1 MELENKVSEQIND
14 IKKENLEKLAQLF
27 PSIIKDGQVD
37 FKALK
42 GEFEEVKEERYE
54 FTWAG
59 KQNAK
64 KKVQEDVGARTLKYI
79 EEDSKNPNTTENLYI
94 EGDNLEVLKLL
105 RQNYYGSIKMIYID
119 PPYNTGEDFIYNDN
133 FRMSDKEN
141 AEKERYINNDNE
153 KLEKNQST
161 GNKYHAK
168 WLDMMYPRLKV
179 ARDLLA
185 EDGLIFISI
194 DDNEI
199 ENLKKICNEVFREE
213 NYINIISLFTKVSA
227 GASGGGEDKRLK
239 KNMEYILVYSKNL
252 KSLGSL
258 PDIYKKTQLQD
269 YIQQMKTS
277 GKSFKYINVLYNYG
291 NIEYFKTI
299 KDGAGEDIIIKKV
312 NNYEIKTIKQIA
324 KLENISEEEVYNKY
338 FERIMTTT
346 NAQTSIR
353 ERVWEATDNENNLYI
368 ATYKPVSG
376 KNKGK
381 EIDLFFMGKQ
391 KVLVIWLKDTAE
403 KINNKIYK
411 KEKIGTFWEGF
422 SWINVSKEGNIKFE
436 NGKKPIGLVQ
446 QIIKLINNN
455 SDITILDFFSGSATT
470 AHAVMQLNAEDGG
483 NRKYIMVQLNELTYD
498 GKKEKYIDENGEEKE
513 RYIIDKETG
522 YPIVAKDSE
531 ARKEG
536 FYTICEIGKE
546 RIRRAGELIKKEIE
560 ESNRQLQLGEEP
572 KKVPDIGFKVFRTAD
587 TNINWKKIRE
597 VSKDNVMKFD
607 DPDMLDFTLGFNDK
621 DVVYEVLLRQR
632 DLPLS
637 EKLVTL
643 TDIGSRTYLY
653 ADSYLVCLET
663 NVTEELIEKLA
674 ELNPLPIKFIFRD
687 SAFGSKIGLKEE
699 TFRKLK
705 TLVEKNS
712 GLTKKAYTVEF
723 I

>member
-42 GEFEEVKEERYE
+42 EELGEFEEVKEERYE

-64 KKVQEDVGARTLKYI
+64 KKIQEDVGAKTLKYI
-79 EEDSKNPNTTENLYI
+79 EEDSKNPDTTENLYI

-119 PPYNTGEDFIYNDN
+119 PPYNTGKDFIYKDN
-133 FRMSDKEN
+133 FNQDGIKSDIQEGSRDEEGN
-141 AEKERYINNDNE
+141 RLEINNKSSNR
-153 KLEKNQST
+153 
-161 GNKYHAK
+161 YHAN
-168 WLDMMYPRLKV
+168 WLNMMYPRLKV
-179 ARDLLA
+179 ARDLLTD
-185 EDGLIFISI
+185 DGVIFISI
-194 DDNEI
+194 DDNEQ
-199 ENLKKICNEVFREE
+199 ENLKKICDEIFGEENFIGEIIRENIKGGSVTKHIRNVHDYIFIYGKNEEFLKLSGIDKEAIILNLEDEKGKYLKGRELNKWGAGSRREDSPSMFFSIKGPNNEEVFPIRNDGSEGRWRLGKERMQSLVENNDVIFEKRE
-213 NYINIISLFTKVSA
+213 NGTYIVYEKIRDNSPKETQYTSLFKDKYVNSK
-227 GASGGGEDKRLK
+227 GAELLK
-239 KNMEYILVYSKNL
+239 NLFVQERAIFDYSKPVEL
-252 KSLGSL
+252 LLDLLIMG
-258 PDIYKKTQLQD
+258 T
-269 YIQQMKTS
+269 
-277 GKSFKYINVLYNYG
+277 
-291 NIEYFKTI
+291 
-299 KDGAGEDIIIKKV
+299 
-312 NNYEIKTIKQIA
+312 
-324 KLENISEEEVYNKY
+324 KLNK
-338 FERIMTTT
+338 
-346 NAQTSIR
+346 NSI
-353 ERVWEATDNENNLYI
+353 
-368 ATYKPVSG
+368 
-376 KNKGK
+376 
-381 EIDLFFMGKQ
+381 
-391 KVLVIWLKDTAE
+391 
-403 KINNKIYK
+403 
-411 KEKIGTFWEGF
+411 
-422 SWINVSKEGNIKFE
+422 
-436 NGKKPIGLVQ
+436 
-446 QIIKLINNN
+446 
-455 SDITILDFFSGSATT
+455 ILDFFSGSATT
-470 AHAVMQLNAEDGG
+470 AHAVMQLNAEDRG
-483 NRKYIMVQLNELTYD
+483 NRKYIMVQLPEEVD
-498 GKKEKYIDENGEEKE
+498 EK
-513 RYIIDKETG
+513 
-522 YPIVAKDSE
+522 SE
-531 ARKEG
+531 AYKFLKENNKP
-536 FYTICEIGKE
+536 TNICEIGKE

-560 ESNRQLQLGEEP
+560 ESNKQLQLGKEP

>member
-1 MELENKVSEQIND
+1 MELENKLSEQIND
-14 IKKENLEKLAQLF
+14 IKKENFEKLVQLF

-42 GEFEEVKEERYE
+42 EELGEFEEVKEERYE

-79 EEDSKNPNTTENLYI
+79 EEDSKNPDTTENLYI

-119 PPYNTGEDFIYNDN
+119 PPYNTGKDFIYNDN
-133 FRMSDKEN
+133 FKISDEESAINQGYITKEN
-141 AEKERYINNDNE
+141 ER
-153 KLEKNQST
+153 LEKNTKDS
-161 GNKYHAK
+161 NRFHAK
-168 WLDMMYPRLKV
+168 WLNEMYPRLKM
-179 ARDLLA
+179 ARDLLTD
-185 EDGLIFISI
+185 DGIII
-194 DDNEI
+194 
-199 ENLKKICNEVFREE
+199 
-213 NYINIISLFTKVSA
+213 INIDEHEIINLQKILDEIF
-227 GASGGGEDKRLK
+227 GELNNLGNIIWDKRNPK
-239 KNMEYILVYSKNL
+239 GDSKGIASQHEYILFYTKNKEYFLSQCQVVRPKKNAELILKKAKQLFNKINLTYSLEQANKDFSQWINLQTNFSGGEKAYNKIDENGEVYRPVSMAWPNKSKAPDEYFIPLIHPITKKECPIPERGWRNPRATMELLLTNGLILFGKDETTQPTRKYLLKDNMYENISSLLYYGGSDIELL
-252 KSLGSL
+252 KSLKI
-258 PDIYKKTQLQD
+258 PFDT
-269 YIQQMKTS
+269 
-277 GKSFKYINVLYNYG
+277 
-291 NIEYFKTI
+291 
-299 KDGAGEDIIIKKV
+299 
-312 NNYEIKTIKQIA
+312 
-324 KLENISEEEVYNKY
+324 
-338 FERIMTTT
+338 
-346 NAQTSIR
+346 
-353 ERVWEATDNENNLYI
+353 
-368 ATYKPVSG
+368 P
-376 KNKGK
+376 
-381 EIDLFFMGKQ
+381 
-391 KVLVIWLKDTAE
+391 KVLDICKEHILAFS
-403 KINNKIYK
+403 NK
-411 KEKIGTFWEGF
+411 
-422 SWINVSKEGNIKFE
+422 N
-436 NGKKPIGLVQ
+436 
-446 QIIKLINNN
+446 
-455 SDITILDFFSGSATT
+455 DIILDFFSGSATT

-483 NRKYIMVQLNELTYD
+483 NRKYIMVQLNELTYE
-498 GKKEKYIDENGEEKE
+498 GKKEKYIDDNGDEKE

-522 YPIVAKDSE
+522 YPIVANDSE

-536 FYTICEIGKE
+536 FYTICEIGKK

-560 ESNRQLQLGEEP
+560 ESNKQLQLGEEP

>member
-1 MELENKVSEQIND
+1 MELENRVSEQIND

-42 GEFEEVKEERYE
+42 EELGEFEEVKEEKYE

-79 EEDSKNPNTTENLYI
+79 EEDSKNSDTTENLYI

-105 RQNYYGSIKMIYID
+105 YQNYYGSIKMIYID
-119 PPYNTGEDFIYNDN
+119 PPYNTGEDFVYNDT
-133 FRMSDKEN
+133 FKISTKEN
-141 AEKERYINNDNE
+141 NLLEGYINAENE
-153 KLEKNQST
+153 KLQKNQKT
-161 GNKYHAK
+161 GNKYHAT
-168 WLDMMYPRLKV
+168 WLNMMYPRLKI
-179 ARDLLA
+179 AKKLLA
-185 EDGLIFISI
+185 DDGVMFISI
-194 DDNEI
+194 DDRE
-199 ENLKKICNEVFREE
+199 EGNLKKLCDEIFGEE
-213 NYINIISLFTKVSA
+213 NFEKIVWKKKSGA
-227 GASGGGEDKRLK
+227 GNTEKILGVLTESIFCVFKDKRIGVTNYRELERK
-239 KNMEYILVYSKNL
+239 YSYEDEKGKYNLEGIEKTNLGTYERPTMLFGIIDPKTGKEFFPSKDMRWTLGKDTVEKYLREGKLFFDYKNQKVKLIKRECDYEASQNVFLNLLDNHGSL
-252 KSLGSL
+252 KSA
-258 PDIYKKTQLQD
+258 K
-269 YIQQMKTS
+269 
-277 GKSFKYINVLYNYG
+277 NYLEEKLKF
-291 NIEYFKTI
+291 NRETFDTPKPV
-299 KDGAGEDIIIKKV
+299 EL
-312 NNYEIKTIKQIA
+312 IKQL
-324 KLENISEEEVYNKY
+324 LEIGSKKD
-338 FERIMTTT
+338 
-346 NAQTSIR
+346 SI
-353 ERVWEATDNENNLYI
+353 
-368 ATYKPVSG
+368 
-376 KNKGK
+376 
-381 EIDLFFMGKQ
+381 
-391 KVLVIWLKDTAE
+391 
-403 KINNKIYK
+403 
-411 KEKIGTFWEGF
+411 
-422 SWINVSKEGNIKFE
+422 
-436 NGKKPIGLVQ
+436 
-446 QIIKLINNN
+446 
-455 SDITILDFFSGSATT
+455 ILDFFSGSATT

-560 ESNRQLQLGEEP
+560 ESNKQLQLGEEP

-587 TNINWKKIRE
+587 TNINWKKIKE

>member
-1 MELENKVSEQIND
+1 MELDNKVSEQIND

-42 GEFEEVKEERYE
+42 EELGEFEEVKEERYE

-59 KQNAK
+59 KQSAK

-79 EEDSKNPNTTENLYI
+79 EEDSKNPDTTENLYI

-119 PPYNTGEDFIYNDN
+119 PPYNTGKDFVYKDN
-133 FRMSDKEN
+133 FSQDGIESDIQEGSRDEEGN
-141 AEKERYINNDNE
+141 R
-153 KLEKNQST
+153 LEQNLKSSNR
-161 GNKYHAK
+161 YHAS
-168 WLDMMYPRLKV
+168 WLNMLYPRLKV
-179 ARDLLA
+179 ARDLLTD
-185 EDGLIFISI
+185 DGIIFISI
-194 DDNEI
+194 DDNEQ
-199 ENLKKICNEVFREE
+199 ENLKKICNEIFGEE
-213 NYINIISLFTKVSA
+213 NFVSNICWRRTDNQANIGKIAKVKEYIMIYCKIKEVFSLNRLPLSEKAKNEYRYEDEKGKFRRAILLDKTRGRNYYEVVTSSGKILT
-227 GASGGGEDKRLK
+227 GPWMIKEEEFKKMNLNNEIYWTSGGQEQPYGKIYLND
-239 KNMEYILVYSKNL
+239 SKGQIPNDFW
-252 KSLGSL
+252 G
-258 PDIYKKTQLQD
+258 
-269 YIQQMKTS
+269 
-277 GKSFKYINVLYNYG
+277 
-291 NIEYFKTI
+291 IEYGTNQR
-299 KDGAGEDIIIKKV
+299 GSQDIEQALGKRVFDFAKPTTLVKIIT
-312 NNYEIKTIKQIA
+312 N
-324 KLENISEEEVYNKY
+324 LGGNK
-338 FERIMTTT
+338 
-346 NAQTSIR
+346 NSI
-353 ERVWEATDNENNLYI
+353 
-368 ATYKPVSG
+368 
-376 KNKGK
+376 
-381 EIDLFFMGKQ
+381 
-391 KVLVIWLKDTAE
+391 
-403 KINNKIYK
+403 
-411 KEKIGTFWEGF
+411 
-422 SWINVSKEGNIKFE
+422 
-436 NGKKPIGLVQ
+436 
-446 QIIKLINNN
+446 
-455 SDITILDFFSGSATT
+455 ILDFFSGSATT

-483 NRKYIMVQLNELTYD
+483 NRKYIMVQLPEEVD
-498 GKKEKYIDENGEEKE
+498 EK
-513 RYIIDKETG
+513 
-522 YPIVAKDSE
+522 SE
-531 ARKEG
+531 AYKFLKENNKP
-536 FYTICEIGKE
+536 TNICEIGKE

-699 TFRKLK
+699 TFRRLK

>member
-1 MELENKVSEQIND
+1 MAKYDVS
-14 IKKENLEKLAQLF
+14 
-27 PSIIKDGQVD
+27 S
-37 FKALK
+37 FKI
-42 GEFEEVKEERYE
+42 
-54 FTWAG
+54 
-59 KQNAK
+59 AK
-64 KKVQEDVGARTLKYI
+64 K
-79 EEDSKNPNTTENLYI
+79 
-94 EGDNLEVLKLL
+94 
-105 RQNYYGSIKMIYID
+105 
-119 PPYNTGEDFIYNDN
+119 
-133 FRMSDKEN
+133 
-141 AEKERYINNDNE
+141 
-153 KLEKNQST
+153 
-161 GNKYHAK
+161 
-168 WLDMMYPRLKV
+168 
-179 ARDLLA
+179 LLA
-185 EDGLIFISI
+185 DDGVMFISI
-194 DDNEI
+194 DDRE
-199 ENLKKICNEVFREE
+199 EGNLKKLCDEIFGEE
-213 NYINIISLFTKVSA
+213 NFEKIVWKKKSGA
-227 GASGGGEDKRLK
+227 GNTEKILGVLTESIFCVFKDKRIGVTNYRELERK
-239 KNMEYILVYSKNL
+239 YSYEDEKGKYNLEGIEKTNLGTYERPTMLFGIIDPKTGKEFFPSKDMRWTLGKDTVEKYLREGKLFFDYKNQKVKLIKRECDYEASQNVFLNLLDNHGSL
-252 KSLGSL
+252 KSA
-258 PDIYKKTQLQD
+258 K
-269 YIQQMKTS
+269 
-277 GKSFKYINVLYNYG
+277 NYLEEKLKF
-291 NIEYFKTI
+291 NRETFDTPKPV
-299 KDGAGEDIIIKKV
+299 EL
-312 NNYEIKTIKQIA
+312 IKQL
-324 KLENISEEEVYNKY
+324 LEIGSKKD
-338 FERIMTTT
+338 
-346 NAQTSIR
+346 SI
-353 ERVWEATDNENNLYI
+353 
-368 ATYKPVSG
+368 
-376 KNKGK
+376 
-381 EIDLFFMGKQ
+381 
-391 KVLVIWLKDTAE
+391 
-403 KINNKIYK
+403 
-411 KEKIGTFWEGF
+411 
-422 SWINVSKEGNIKFE
+422 
-436 NGKKPIGLVQ
+436 
-446 QIIKLINNN
+446 
-455 SDITILDFFSGSATT
+455 ILDFFSGSATT

-560 ESNRQLQLGEEP
+560 ESNKQLQLGEEP

-587 TNINWKKIRE
+587 TNINWKKIKE

>member
-1 MELENKVSEQIND
+1 MELENRVSEQIND

-27 PSIIKDGQVD
+27 PEIIKDGQVD
-37 FKALK
+37 FKALREEL
-42 GEFEEVKEERYE
+42 GEFEEVKEEKYQ
-54 FTWAG
+54 FTWVG
-59 KQNAK
+59 KQNANRK
-64 KKVQEDVGARTLKYI
+64 LQEDVGARTLKYVTK
-79 EEDSKNPNTTENLYI
+79 ENENLSENIYI

-105 RQNYYGSIKMIYID
+105 YQNYYGSIKMIYID
-119 PPYNTGEDFIYNDN
+119 PPYNTGEDFVYNDT
-133 FRMSDKEN
+133 FKISTKEN
-141 AEKERYINNDNE
+141 NLLEGYINAENE
-153 KLEKNQST
+153 KLQKNQKT
-161 GNKYHAK
+161 GNKYHAT
-168 WLDMMYPRLKV
+168 WLNMMYPRLKI
-179 ARDLLA
+179 AKKLLA
-185 EDGLIFISI
+185 DDGVMFISI
-194 DDNEI
+194 DDRE
-199 ENLKKICNEVFREE
+199 EGNLKKLCDEIFGEE
-213 NYINIISLFTKVSA
+213 NFEKIVWKKKSGA
-227 GASGGGEDKRLK
+227 GNTEKILGVLTESIFCVFKDKRIGVTNYRELERK
-239 KNMEYILVYSKNL
+239 YSYEDEKGKYNLEGIEKTNLGTYERPTMLFGIIDPKTGKEFFPSKDMRWTLGKDTVEKYLREGKLFFDYKNQKVKLIKRECDYEASQNVFLNLLDNHGSL
-252 KSLGSL
+252 KSA
-258 PDIYKKTQLQD
+258 K
-269 YIQQMKTS
+269 
-277 GKSFKYINVLYNYG
+277 NYLEEKLKF
-291 NIEYFKTI
+291 NRETFDTPKPV
-299 KDGAGEDIIIKKV
+299 EL
-312 NNYEIKTIKQIA
+312 IKQL
-324 KLENISEEEVYNKY
+324 LEIGSKKD
-338 FERIMTTT
+338 
-346 NAQTSIR
+346 SI
-353 ERVWEATDNENNLYI
+353 
-368 ATYKPVSG
+368 
-376 KNKGK
+376 
-381 EIDLFFMGKQ
+381 
-391 KVLVIWLKDTAE
+391 
-403 KINNKIYK
+403 
-411 KEKIGTFWEGF
+411 
-422 SWINVSKEGNIKFE
+422 
-436 NGKKPIGLVQ
+436 
-446 QIIKLINNN
+446 
-455 SDITILDFFSGSATT
+455 ILDFFSGSATT

>member
-1 MELENKVSEQIND
+1 MELNKKVSEKVNS
-14 IKKENLEKLAQLF
+14 IKEDNLKKLAQLF
-27 PSIIKDGQVD
+27 PEIIKDGQVD
-37 FKALK
+37 FKALREEL
-42 GEFEEVKEERYE
+42 GEFEEVKEEKYQ
-54 FTWAG
+54 FTWVG
-59 KQNAK
+59 KQNANRK
-64 KKVQEDVGARTLKYI
+64 LQEDVGARTLKYVTK
-79 EEDSKNPNTTENLYI
+79 ENENLSENIYI

-105 RQNYYGSIKMIYID
+105 YQNYYGSIKMIYID
-119 PPYNTGEDFIYNDN
+119 PPYNTGEDFVYNDT
-133 FRMSDKEN
+133 FKISTKEN
-141 AEKERYINNDNE
+141 NLLEGYINAENE
-153 KLEKNQST
+153 KLQKNQKT
-161 GNKYHAK
+161 GNKYHAT
-168 WLDMMYPRLKV
+168 WLNMMYPRLKI
-179 ARDLLA
+179 AKKLLA
-185 EDGLIFISI
+185 DDGVMFISI
-194 DDNEI
+194 DDRE
-199 ENLKKICNEVFREE
+199 EGNLKKLCDEIFGEE
-213 NYINIISLFTKVSA
+213 NFEKIVWKKKSGA
-227 GASGGGEDKRLK
+227 GNTEKILGVLTESIFCVFKDKRIGVTNYRELERK
-239 KNMEYILVYSKNL
+239 YSYEDEKGKYNLEGIEKTNLGTYERPTMLFGIIDPKTGKEFFPSKDMRWTLGKDTVEKYLREGKLFFDYKNQKVKLIKRECDYEASQNVFLNLLDNHGSL
-252 KSLGSL
+252 KSA
-258 PDIYKKTQLQD
+258 K
-269 YIQQMKTS
+269 
-277 GKSFKYINVLYNYG
+277 NYLEEKLKF
-291 NIEYFKTI
+291 NRETFDTPKPV
-299 KDGAGEDIIIKKV
+299 EL
-312 NNYEIKTIKQIA
+312 IKQL
-324 KLENISEEEVYNKY
+324 LEIGSKKD
-338 FERIMTTT
+338 
-346 NAQTSIR
+346 SI
-353 ERVWEATDNENNLYI
+353 
-368 ATYKPVSG
+368 
-376 KNKGK
+376 
-381 EIDLFFMGKQ
+381 
-391 KVLVIWLKDTAE
+391 
-403 KINNKIYK
+403 
-411 KEKIGTFWEGF
+411 
-422 SWINVSKEGNIKFE
+422 
-436 NGKKPIGLVQ
+436 
-446 QIIKLINNN
+446 
-455 SDITILDFFSGSATT
+455 ILDFFSGSATT

-498 GKKEKYIDENGEEKE
+498 GKKEKYIDDNGEERE

>member
-1 MELENKVSEQIND
+1 MELENKVPEQIND
-14 IKKENLEKLAQLF
+14 IKKENFEKLAQLF

-42 GEFEEVKEERYE
+42 EELGEFEEVKEERYE

-79 EEDSKNPNTTENLYI
+79 EEDSKNSDTTENLYI

-119 PPYNTGEDFIYNDN
+119 PPYNTGEDFIYNDD
-133 FRMSDKEN
+133 FKISRKES
-141 AEKERYINNDNE
+141 EKNQGYINEDNE
-153 KLEKNQST
+153 KLQKNIKDS
-161 GNKYHAK
+161 NRFHAN
-168 WLDMMYPRLKV
+168 WLNMMYPRLRIAK
-179 ARDLLA
+179 DLLTD
-185 EDGLIFISI
+185 DGVIFISI

-199 ENLKKICNEVFREE
+199 NSTLNLVNELYEEKNVKVISVKMSEASGLKMGAVKKQGTIPKLKEYIVIIRKNGIRNFKFENINKEKWDTEYNIFLE
-213 NYINIISLFTKVSA
+213 NFTK
-227 GASGGGEDKRLK
+227 EDKRKIDEINESKEVTIEKIKILDEIAKKVKLVSVSEKIKELK
-239 KNMEYILVYSKNL
+239 IINDEKENWLYSNSYRICQCATSASVLALANEKKEYCNSELFFVSSKNNEIAYFVRGNYSKESSKPRLQLIFAEDNL
-252 KSLGSL
+252 TQHPG
-258 PDIYKKTQLQD
+258 DIWTD
-269 YIQQMKTS
+269 
-277 GKSFKYINVLYNYG
+277 
-291 NIEYFKTI
+291 
-299 KDGAGEDIIIKKV
+299 
-312 NNYEIKTIKQIA
+312 IKTTG
-324 KLENISEEEVYNKY
+324 L
-338 FERIMTTT
+338 
-346 NAQTSIR
+346 
-353 ERVWEATDNENNLYI
+353 DNEGGVPF
-368 ATYKPVSG
+368 K
-376 KNKGK
+376 
-381 EIDLFFMGKQ
+381 
-391 KVLVIWLKDTAE
+391 
-403 KINNKIYK
+403 
-411 KEKIGTFWEGF
+411 
-422 SWINVSKEGNIKFE
+422 
-436 NGKKPIGLVQ
+436 NGKKPIKLLTR
-446 QIIKLINNN
+446 LINSVELEKNEKN
-455 SDITILDFFSGSATT
+455 YILDFFSGSGST
-470 AHAVMQLNAEDGG
+470 AEAVMQLNK
-483 NRKYIMVQLNELTYD
+483 NLNFIMVQIRENLEESLLKATGDN
-498 GKKEKYIDENGEEKE
+498 KKSLQQSIDFLKGIKKDLYI
-513 RYIIDKETG
+513 T
-522 YPIVAKDSE
+522 
-531 ARKEG
+531 
-536 FYTICEIGKE
+536 EIGKE
-546 RIRRAGELIKKEIE
+546 RIRRAGETIKEKIEKE
-560 ESNRQLQLGEEP
+560 NLKLGEEP

-653 ADSYLVCLET
+653 ANSYLVCLET

>member
-1 MELENKVSEQIND
+1 MELENRVSEQIND

-42 GEFEEVKEERYE
+42 EELGEFEEVKEERYE

-79 EEDSKNPNTTENLYI
+79 EEDSKNPDITENLYI

-119 PPYNTGEDFIYNDN
+119 PPYNTDGDFIYNDS
-133 FRMSDKEN
+133 FKMTKEEN
-141 AEKERYINNDNE
+141 DLSLGYIDEDNQ
-153 KLEKNQST
+153 KLQKNKKD
-161 GNKYHAK
+161 GNRYHAN
-168 WLDMMYPRLKV
+168 WLNMMYPRLKV
-179 ARDLLA
+179 ARDLLSD
-185 EDGLIFISI
+185 DGVIFISI
-194 DDNEI
+194 DDNEQ
-199 ENLKKICNEVFREE
+199 ENLKKLCDEIFGIE
-213 NYINIISLFTKVSA
+213 NYLSTFQIQVRYLEKSLA
-227 GASGGGEDKRLK
+227 EDKVFK
-239 KNMEYILVYSKNL
+239 PVIEYIYLYSKN
-252 KSLGSL
+252 
-258 PDIYKKTQLQD
+258 KKL
-269 YIQQMKTS
+269 YIP
-277 GKSFKYINVLYNYG
+277 NRPEE
-291 NIEYFKTI
+291 EYTDEKFI
-299 KDGAGEDIIIKKV
+299 
-312 NNYEIKTIKQIA
+312 YEIKELTKGEDFYINGQLVTLFKKGEWSLIKHENSSLNYLKETWISGSIYTKMSYGKVFQEVVEPRMQKDGLYCLYKVHGRGEDGLGYRYYTGPQKQDAQRGKMYSGVPISR
-324 KLENISEEEVYNKY
+324 LEEISQGKSIRYLPISTFYDYSADFGNISH
-338 FERIMTTT
+338 
-346 NAQTSIR
+346 
-353 ERVWEATDNENNLYI
+353 
-368 ATYKPVSG
+368 
-376 KNKGK
+376 
-381 EIDLFFMGKQ
+381 
-391 KVLVIWLKDTAE
+391 
-403 KINNKIYK
+403 
-411 KEKIGTFWEGF
+411 EG
-422 SWINVSKEGNIKFE
+422 GIKF
-436 NGKKPIGLVQ
+436 NSGKKPVKLLKQLMNLVT
-446 QIIKLINNN
+446 KEKDYLV
-455 SDITILDFFSGSATT
+455 LDFFSGSAST
-470 AHAVMQLNAEDGG
+470 AHAVMQFNAEDGG
-483 NRKYIMVQLNELTYD
+483 TRKAIMVQLNELTYD
-498 GKKEKYIDENGEEKE
+498 GKKEKYIDSNGEEKE
-513 RYIIDKETG
+513 RYVIDKITG
-522 YPIVAKDSE
+522 YPIIEKDSIT
-531 ARKEG
+531 RKNG

-560 ESNRQLQLGEEP
+560 ESNKQLQLGEEP

-653 ADSYLVCLET
+653 VDSYLVCLET
-663 NVTEELIEKLA
+663 KVTEELIENLA

>member
-42 GEFEEVKEERYE
+42 EELGEFEEVKEERYE

-79 EEDSKNPNTTENLYI
+79 EEDSKNPDTTENLYI

-119 PPYNTGEDFIYNDN
+119 PPYNTGKDFIYNDN
-133 FRMSDKEN
+133 FKISDEESAINQGYITKEN
-141 AEKERYINNDNE
+141 ER
-153 KLEKNQST
+153 LEKNTKDS
-161 GNKYHAK
+161 NRFHAK
-168 WLDMMYPRLKV
+168 WLNEMYPRLKM
-179 ARDLLA
+179 ARDLLTD
-185 EDGLIFISI
+185 DGIII
-194 DDNEI
+194 
-199 ENLKKICNEVFREE
+199 
-213 NYINIISLFTKVSA
+213 INIDEHEIINLQKILDEIF
-227 GASGGGEDKRLK
+227 GELNNLGNIIWDKRNPK
-239 KNMEYILVYSKNL
+239 GDSKGIASQHEYILFYTKNKEYFLSQCQVVRPKKNAELILKKAKQLFNKINLTYSLEQANKDFSQWINLQTNFSGGEKAYNKIDENGEVYRPVSMAWPNKSKAPDEYFIPLIHPITKKECPIPERGWRNPRATMELLLTNGLILFGKDETTQPTRKYLLKDNMYENISSLLYYGGSDIELL
-252 KSLGSL
+252 KSLKI
-258 PDIYKKTQLQD
+258 PFDT
-269 YIQQMKTS
+269 
-277 GKSFKYINVLYNYG
+277 
-291 NIEYFKTI
+291 
-299 KDGAGEDIIIKKV
+299 
-312 NNYEIKTIKQIA
+312 
-324 KLENISEEEVYNKY
+324 
-338 FERIMTTT
+338 
-346 NAQTSIR
+346 
-353 ERVWEATDNENNLYI
+353 
-368 ATYKPVSG
+368 P
-376 KNKGK
+376 
-381 EIDLFFMGKQ
+381 
-391 KVLVIWLKDTAE
+391 KVLDICKEHILAFS
-403 KINNKIYK
+403 NK
-411 KEKIGTFWEGF
+411 
-422 SWINVSKEGNIKFE
+422 N
-436 NGKKPIGLVQ
+436 
-446 QIIKLINNN
+446 
-455 SDITILDFFSGSATT
+455 DIILDFFSGSATT

-483 NRKYIMVQLNELTYD
+483 NRKYIMVQLNELTYE
-498 GKKEKYIDENGEEKE
+498 GKKEKYIDDNGDEKE

-522 YPIVAKDSE
+522 YPIVANDSE
-531 ARKEG
+531 ARKEE

>member
-1 MELENKVSEQIND
+1 MELNKKVSEKVNS
-14 IKKENLEKLAQLF
+14 IKEDNLKKLAQLF
-27 PSIIKDGQVD
+27 PEIIKDGQVD
-37 FKALK
+37 FKALREEL
-42 GEFEEVKEERYE
+42 GEFEEVKEEKYQ
-54 FTWAG
+54 FTWVG
-59 KQNAK
+59 KQNANRK
-64 KKVQEDVGARTLKYI
+64 LQEDVGARTLKYVTK
-79 EEDSKNPNTTENLYI
+79 ENENLSENIYI

-105 RQNYYGSIKMIYID
+105 YQNYYGSIKMIYID
-119 PPYNTGEDFIYNDN
+119 PPYNTGEDFVYNDT
-133 FRMSDKEN
+133 FKISTKEN
-141 AEKERYINNDNE
+141 NLLEGYINAENE
-153 KLEKNQST
+153 KLQKNQKT
-161 GNKYHAK
+161 GNKYHAT
-168 WLDMMYPRLKV
+168 WLNMMYPRLKI
-179 ARDLLA
+179 AKKLLA
-185 EDGLIFISI
+185 DDGVMFISI
-194 DDNEI
+194 DDRE
-199 ENLKKICNEVFREE
+199 EGNLKKLCDEIFGEE
-213 NYINIISLFTKVSA
+213 NFEKIVWKKKSGA
-227 GASGGGEDKRLK
+227 GNTEKILGVLTESIFCVFKDKRIGVTNYRELERKYSYEDKKGKYNLEGIEKTNLGTYERPTMLFGIIDPK
-239 KNMEYILVYSKNL
+239 TGKEFFPSKDMRWTLGKDTVEKYLREGKLFFDYKNQKVKLIKRECDYEASQNVFLNLLDNHGSL
-252 KSLGSL
+252 KSA
-258 PDIYKKTQLQD
+258 K
-269 YIQQMKTS
+269 
-277 GKSFKYINVLYNYG
+277 NYLEEKLKF
-291 NIEYFKTI
+291 NRETFDTPKPV
-299 KDGAGEDIIIKKV
+299 EL
-312 NNYEIKTIKQIA
+312 IKQL
-324 KLENISEEEVYNKY
+324 LEIGSKKD
-338 FERIMTTT
+338 
-346 NAQTSIR
+346 SI
-353 ERVWEATDNENNLYI
+353 
-368 ATYKPVSG
+368 
-376 KNKGK
+376 
-381 EIDLFFMGKQ
+381 
-391 KVLVIWLKDTAE
+391 
-403 KINNKIYK
+403 
-411 KEKIGTFWEGF
+411 
-422 SWINVSKEGNIKFE
+422 
-436 NGKKPIGLVQ
+436 
-446 QIIKLINNN
+446 
-455 SDITILDFFSGSATT
+455 ILDFFSGSATT

-483 NRKYIMVQLNELTYD
+483 NRKFIMVQLNELTYD
-498 GKKEKYIDENGEEKE
+498 GKKEKYIDDNGEERE

-587 TNINWKKIRE
+587 TNINWKKIKE

-699 TFRKLK
+699 TFRRLK

>member
-1 MELENKVSEQIND
+1 MELENKLSEQIND

-42 GEFEEVKEERYE
+42 EELGEFEEVKEERYE

-79 EEDSKNPNTTENLYI
+79 EEDSKNPDTTENLYI

-119 PPYNTGEDFIYNDN
+119 PPYNTGKDFIYKDN
-133 FRMSDKEN
+133 FSQDGVESDIQEGSRDEEGN
-141 AEKERYINNDNE
+141 RLEINNKSSNR
-153 KLEKNQST
+153 
-161 GNKYHAK
+161 YHAN
-168 WLDMMYPRLKV
+168 WLNMIYPRLKV
-179 ARDLLA
+179 ARDLLTD
-185 EDGLIFISI
+185 DGVIFISI
-194 DDNEI
+194 DDNEQ
-199 ENLKKICNEVFREE
+199 ENLKKICNEIFDEKNFIAQLVWEKKKKGAFLSK
-213 NYINIISLFTKVSA
+213 NYINMK
-227 GASGGGEDKRLK
+227 
-239 KNMEYILVYSKNL
+239 EYILVFSKNIQIFSGL
-252 KSLGSL
+252 IGEIATNKETYPCIKTTNNRGVRIIRKGILS
-258 PDIYKKTQLQD
+258 KKKEENYT
-269 YIQQMKTS
+269 IQQNTRITS
-277 GKSFKYINVLYNYG
+277 GNMELLYLDTAKIENNILQEDVRIESNWIYSQEALDEFFKENLLYITQDNYIRRIVDDNRTKMLKDLLLRIG
-291 NIEYFKTI
+291 VNGKANSKFEYDNNLSNNGWGTN
-299 KDGAGEDIIIKKV
+299 EDSNEELHLIF
-312 NNYEIKTIKQIA
+312 EKQYLFDFSKPVKLIA
-324 KLENISEEEVYNKY
+324 KLCQS
-338 FERIMTTT
+338 
-346 NAQTSIR
+346 
-353 ERVWEATDNENNLYI
+353 
-368 ATYKPVSG
+368 
-376 KNKGK
+376 
-381 EIDLFFMGKQ
+381 
-391 KVLVIWLKDTAE
+391 
-403 KINNKIYK
+403 IYK
-411 KEKIGTFWEGF
+411 KEAI
-422 SWINVSKEGNIKFE
+422 V
-436 NGKKPIGLVQ
+436 
-446 QIIKLINNN
+446 
-455 SDITILDFFSGSATT
+455 LDFFSGSATT
-470 AHAVMQLNAEDGG
+470 AHAVMQLNAEDRG
-483 NRKYIMVQLNELTYD
+483 NRKYIMVQLPEEVD
-498 GKKEKYIDENGEEKE
+498 EK
-513 RYIIDKETG
+513 
-522 YPIVAKDSE
+522 SE
-531 ARKEG
+531 AYKFLKENNKP
-536 FYTICEIGKE
+536 TNICEIGKE

-560 ESNRQLQLGEEP
+560 ESNKQLQLGEEP

-597 VSKDNVMKFD
+597 VSKDNVLKFD

>member
-1 MELENKVSEQIND
+1 MKLENRVSEQIND
-14 IKKENLEKLAQLF
+14 IRKENLEKLAQLF

-42 GEFEEVKEERYE
+42 EELGEFEEVKEERYE

-79 EEDSKNPNTTENLYI
+79 EEDSKNPDTTENLYI

-119 PPYNTGEDFIYNDN
+119 PPYNTGKDFIYNDN
-133 FRMSDKEN
+133 FKISDEESAINQGYITKEN
-141 AEKERYINNDNE
+141 ER
-153 KLEKNQST
+153 LEKNTKDS
-161 GNKYHAK
+161 NRFHAK
-168 WLDMMYPRLKV
+168 WLNEMYPRLKM
-179 ARDLLA
+179 ARDLLTD
-185 EDGLIFISI
+185 DGIII
-194 DDNEI
+194 
-199 ENLKKICNEVFREE
+199 
-213 NYINIISLFTKVSA
+213 INIDEHEIINLQKILDEIF
-227 GASGGGEDKRLK
+227 GELNNLGNIIWDKRNPK
-239 KNMEYILVYSKNL
+239 GDSKGIASQHEYILFYTKNKEYFLSQCQVVRPKKNAELILKKAKQLFNKINLTYSLEQANKDFNQWINLQTNFSGGEKAYNKIDENGEVYRPVSMAWPNKSKAPDEYFIPLIHPITKKECPIPERGWRNPRATMELLLTNGLILFGKDETTQPTRKYLLKDNMYENISSLLYYGGSDIELL
-252 KSLGSL
+252 KSLKI
-258 PDIYKKTQLQD
+258 PFDT
-269 YIQQMKTS
+269 
-277 GKSFKYINVLYNYG
+277 
-291 NIEYFKTI
+291 
-299 KDGAGEDIIIKKV
+299 
-312 NNYEIKTIKQIA
+312 
-324 KLENISEEEVYNKY
+324 
-338 FERIMTTT
+338 
-346 NAQTSIR
+346 
-353 ERVWEATDNENNLYI
+353 
-368 ATYKPVSG
+368 P
-376 KNKGK
+376 
-381 EIDLFFMGKQ
+381 
-391 KVLVIWLKDTAE
+391 KVLDICKEHILAFS
-403 KINNKIYK
+403 NK
-411 KEKIGTFWEGF
+411 
-422 SWINVSKEGNIKFE
+422 N
-436 NGKKPIGLVQ
+436 
-446 QIIKLINNN
+446 
-455 SDITILDFFSGSATT
+455 DIILDFFSGSATT

-483 NRKYIMVQLNELTYD
+483 NRKYIMVQLNELTYE
-498 GKKEKYIDENGEEKE
+498 GKKEKYIDDNGDEKE

-522 YPIVAKDSE
+522 YPIVANDSE

-536 FYTICEIGKE
+536 FYTICEIGKK

-560 ESNRQLQLGEEP
+560 ESNKQLQLGEEP

>member
-14 IKKENLEKLAQLF
+14 IKKENFEKLAQLF

-42 GEFEEVKEERYE
+42 EELGEFEEVKEEKYE

-79 EEDSKNPNTTENLYI
+79 EEDSKNPDTTENLYI

-119 PPYNTGEDFIYNDN
+119 PPYNTDGDFVYKDN
-133 FRMSDKEN
+133 FNQNKIESDIQ
-141 AEKERYINNDNE
+141 ERSRDNEGNRLEINNKSSNR
-153 KLEKNQST
+153 
-161 GNKYHAK
+161 YHAN
-168 WLDMMYPRLKV
+168 WLNMMYPRLKV
-179 ARDLLA
+179 ARDLLTD
-185 EDGLIFISI
+185 DGVIFISI
-194 DDNEI
+194 DDNEQ
-199 ENLKKICNEVFREE
+199 ENLKKICNEIFKEDNFITTLVWEKKKKGSFLSKDITTIKEYIHIFSKNKKLFLGLIGEINFNTETYPCINANNKREIRIIKAGIE
-213 NYINIISLFTKVSA
+213 SKFSKKDFFMEKGNIISDTTMNIVLHSDL
-227 GASGGGEDKRLK
+227 EI
-239 KNMEYILVYSKNL
+239 KNGILVKDLVLEGNWRYSQEKM
-252 KSLGSL
+252 
-258 PDIYKKTQLQD
+258 DMYAD
-269 YIQQMKTS
+269 
-277 GKSFKYINVLYNYG
+277 
-291 NIEYFKTI
+291 
-299 KDGAGEDIIIKKV
+299 
-312 NNYEIKTIKQIA
+312 
-324 KLENISEEEVYNKY
+324 NK
-338 FERIMTTT
+338 E
-346 NAQTSIR
+346 
-353 ERVWEATDNENNLYI
+353 LYI
-368 ATYKPVSG
+368 TRDLYIRRIVHEPRYKT
-376 KNKGK
+376 
-381 EIDLFFMGKQ
+381 
-391 KVLVIWLKDTAE
+391 LKDLLLFNEKQSE
-403 KINNKIYK
+403 KINLNHLLEDSWGTNEDADEEQRTLFGVQKIMSYP
-411 KEKIGTFWEGF
+411 
-422 SWINVSKEGNIKFE
+422 
-436 NGKKPIGLVQ
+436 KPVRLLF
-446 QIIKLINNN
+446 KLIL
-455 SDITILDFFSGSATT
+455 SYREKELTILDFFSGSATT
-470 AHAVMQLNAEDGG
+470 AHAVMQLNAEDRG
-483 NRKYIMVQLNELTYD
+483 NRKYIMVQLPEEVD
-498 GKKEKYIDENGEEKE
+498 EK
-513 RYIIDKETG
+513 
-522 YPIVAKDSE
+522 SE
-531 ARKEG
+531 AYKFLKENNKP
-536 FYTICEIGKE
+536 TNICEIGKE

>member
-42 GEFEEVKEERYE
+42 EELGEFEEVKEERYE

-79 EEDSKNPNTTENLYI
+79 EEDSKNPDTTENLYI

-119 PPYNTGEDFIYNDN
+119 PPYNTGKDFIYNDN
-133 FRMSDKEN
+133 FKISDEESAINQGYITKEN
-141 AEKERYINNDNE
+141 ER
-153 KLEKNQST
+153 LEKNTKDS
-161 GNKYHAK
+161 NRFHAK
-168 WLDMMYPRLKV
+168 WLNEMYPRLKM
-179 ARDLLA
+179 ARDLLTD
-185 EDGLIFISI
+185 DGIII
-194 DDNEI
+194 
-199 ENLKKICNEVFREE
+199 
-213 NYINIISLFTKVSA
+213 INIDEHEIINLQKILDEIF
-227 GASGGGEDKRLK
+227 GELNNLGNIIWDKRNPK
-239 KNMEYILVYSKNL
+239 GDSKGIASQHEYILFYTKNKEYFLSQCQVVRPKKNAELILKKAKQLFNKINLTYSLEQANKDFSQWINLQTNFSGGEKAYNKIDENGEVYRPVSMAWPNKSKAPDEYFIPLIHPITKKECPIPERGWRNPRATMELLLTNGLILFGKDETTQPTRKYLLKDNMYENISSLLYYGGSDIELL
-252 KSLGSL
+252 KSLKI
-258 PDIYKKTQLQD
+258 PFDT
-269 YIQQMKTS
+269 
-277 GKSFKYINVLYNYG
+277 
-291 NIEYFKTI
+291 
-299 KDGAGEDIIIKKV
+299 
-312 NNYEIKTIKQIA
+312 
-324 KLENISEEEVYNKY
+324 
-338 FERIMTTT
+338 
-346 NAQTSIR
+346 
-353 ERVWEATDNENNLYI
+353 
-368 ATYKPVSG
+368 P
-376 KNKGK
+376 
-381 EIDLFFMGKQ
+381 
-391 KVLVIWLKDTAE
+391 KVLDICKEHILAFS
-403 KINNKIYK
+403 NK
-411 KEKIGTFWEGF
+411 
-422 SWINVSKEGNIKFE
+422 N
-436 NGKKPIGLVQ
+436 
-446 QIIKLINNN
+446 
-455 SDITILDFFSGSATT
+455 DIILDFFSGSATT

-483 NRKYIMVQLNELTYD
+483 NRKYIMVQLNELTYE
-498 GKKEKYIDENGEEKE
+498 GKKEKYIDDNGDEKE

-522 YPIVAKDSE
+522 YPIVANDSE
-531 ARKEG
+531 ARKEE
-536 FYTICEIGKE
+536 FYTICEIGKK

-560 ESNRQLQLGEEP
+560 ESNKQLQLGEEP

-587 TNINWKKIRE
+587 TNINWKKIKE

-607 DPDMLDFTLGFNDK
+607 DPDILDFTLGFNDK

>member
-1 MELENKVSEQIND
+1 MELENRVSEQIND

-27 PSIIKDGQVD
+27 PEIIKDGQVD
-37 FKALK
+37 FKALREEL
-42 GEFEEVKEERYE
+42 GEFEEVKEEKYQ
-54 FTWAG
+54 FTWVG
-59 KQNAK
+59 KQNANRK
-64 KKVQEDVGARTLKYI
+64 LQEDVGARTLKYVTK
-79 EEDSKNPNTTENLYI
+79 ENENLSENIYI

-105 RQNYYGSIKMIYID
+105 YQNYYGSIKMIYID
-119 PPYNTGEDFIYNDN
+119 PPYNTGEDFVYNDT
-133 FRMSDKEN
+133 FKISTKEN
-141 AEKERYINNDNE
+141 NLLEGYINAENE
-153 KLEKNQST
+153 KLQKNQKT
-161 GNKYHAK
+161 GNKYHAT
-168 WLDMMYPRLKV
+168 WLNMMYPRLKI
-179 ARDLLA
+179 AKKLLA
-185 EDGLIFISI
+185 DDGVMFISI
-194 DDNEI
+194 DDRE
-199 ENLKKICNEVFREE
+199 EGNLKKLCDEIFGEE
-213 NYINIISLFTKVSA
+213 NFEKIVWKKKSGA
-227 GASGGGEDKRLK
+227 GNTEKILGVLTESIFCVFKDKRIGVTNYRELERK
-239 KNMEYILVYSKNL
+239 YSYEDEKGKYNLEGIEKTNLGTYERPTMLFGIIDPKTGKEFFPSKDMRWTLGKDTVEKYLREGKLFFDYKNQKVKLIKRECDYEASQNVFLNLLDNHGSL
-252 KSLGSL
+252 KSA
-258 PDIYKKTQLQD
+258 K
-269 YIQQMKTS
+269 
-277 GKSFKYINVLYNYG
+277 NYLEEKLKF
-291 NIEYFKTI
+291 NRETFDTPKPV
-299 KDGAGEDIIIKKV
+299 EL
-312 NNYEIKTIKQIA
+312 IKQL
-324 KLENISEEEVYNKY
+324 LEIGSKKD
-338 FERIMTTT
+338 
-346 NAQTSIR
+346 SI
-353 ERVWEATDNENNLYI
+353 
-368 ATYKPVSG
+368 
-376 KNKGK
+376 
-381 EIDLFFMGKQ
+381 
-391 KVLVIWLKDTAE
+391 
-403 KINNKIYK
+403 
-411 KEKIGTFWEGF
+411 
-422 SWINVSKEGNIKFE
+422 
-436 NGKKPIGLVQ
+436 
-446 QIIKLINNN
+446 
-455 SDITILDFFSGSATT
+455 ILDFFSGSATT

-560 ESNRQLQLGEEP
+560 ESNKQLQLGEEP

>member
-1 MELENKVSEQIND
+1 MELENKLSEQIND

-42 GEFEEVKEERYE
+42 EELGEFEEVKEERYE

-79 EEDSKNPNTTENLYI
+79 EEDSKNPDTTENLYI

-119 PPYNTGEDFIYNDN
+119 PPYNTGKDFIYNDN
-133 FRMSDKEN
+133 FKISDEESAINQGYITKEN
-141 AEKERYINNDNE
+141 ER
-153 KLEKNQST
+153 LEKNTKDS
-161 GNKYHAK
+161 NRFHAK
-168 WLDMMYPRLKV
+168 WLNEMYPRLKM
-179 ARDLLA
+179 ARDLLTD
-185 EDGLIFISI
+185 DGIII
-194 DDNEI
+194 
-199 ENLKKICNEVFREE
+199 
-213 NYINIISLFTKVSA
+213 INIDEHEIINLQKILDEIF
-227 GASGGGEDKRLK
+227 GELNNLGNIIWDKRNPK
-239 KNMEYILVYSKNL
+239 GDSKGIASQHEYILFYTKNKEYFLSQCQVVRPKKNAELILKKAKQLFNKINLTYSLEQANKDFSQWINLQTNFSGGEKAYNKIDENGEVYRPVSMAWPNKSKAPDEYFIPLIHPITKKECPIPERGWRNPRATMELLLTNGLILFGKDETTQPTRKYLLKDNMYENISSLLYYGGSDIELL
-252 KSLGSL
+252 KSLKI
-258 PDIYKKTQLQD
+258 PFDT
-269 YIQQMKTS
+269 
-277 GKSFKYINVLYNYG
+277 
-291 NIEYFKTI
+291 
-299 KDGAGEDIIIKKV
+299 
-312 NNYEIKTIKQIA
+312 
-324 KLENISEEEVYNKY
+324 
-338 FERIMTTT
+338 
-346 NAQTSIR
+346 
-353 ERVWEATDNENNLYI
+353 
-368 ATYKPVSG
+368 P
-376 KNKGK
+376 
-381 EIDLFFMGKQ
+381 
-391 KVLVIWLKDTAE
+391 KVLDICKEHILAFS
-403 KINNKIYK
+403 NK
-411 KEKIGTFWEGF
+411 
-422 SWINVSKEGNIKFE
+422 N
-436 NGKKPIGLVQ
+436 
-446 QIIKLINNN
+446 
-455 SDITILDFFSGSATT
+455 DIILDFFSGSATT

-483 NRKYIMVQLNELTYD
+483 NRKYIMVQLNELTYE
-498 GKKEKYIDENGEEKE
+498 GKKEKYIDDNGDEKE

-522 YPIVAKDSE
+522 YPIVANDSE

-536 FYTICEIGKE
+536 FYTICEIGKK

-560 ESNRQLQLGEEP
+560 ESNKQLQLGEEP

>member
-1 MELENKVSEQIND
+1 MELNKKVSEKVNS
-14 IKKENLEKLAQLF
+14 IKEDNLKKLAQLF
-27 PSIIKDGQVD
+27 PEIIKDGQVD
-37 FKALK
+37 FKALREEL
-42 GEFEEVKEERYE
+42 GEFEEVKEEKYQ
-54 FTWAG
+54 FTWVG
-59 KQNAK
+59 KQNANRK
-64 KKVQEDVGARTLKYI
+64 LQEDVGARTLKYVTK
-79 EEDSKNPNTTENLYI
+79 ENENLSENIYI

-105 RQNYYGSIKMIYID
+105 YQNYYGSIKMIYID
-119 PPYNTGEDFIYNDN
+119 PPYNTGEDFVYNDT
-133 FRMSDKEN
+133 FKISTKEN
-141 AEKERYINNDNE
+141 NLLEGYINAENE
-153 KLEKNQST
+153 KLQKNQKT
-161 GNKYHAK
+161 GNKYHAT
-168 WLDMMYPRLKV
+168 WLNMMYPRLKI
-179 ARDLLA
+179 AKKLLA
-185 EDGLIFISI
+185 DDGVMFISI
-194 DDNEI
+194 DDRE
-199 ENLKKICNEVFREE
+199 EGNLKKLCDEIFGEE
-213 NYINIISLFTKVSA
+213 NFEKIVWKKKSGA
-227 GASGGGEDKRLK
+227 GNTEKILGVLTESIFCVFKDKRIGVTNYRELERKYSYEDEKGKYNLEGIEKTNLGTYERPTMLFGIIDPKTGKEFFPSKDMRWTLGKDTVEKYLREGKLFFDYKNQKVKLIKRECDYEASQNVFLNLLDNHGSLKSAKNYLEEKLKFNRETFDTPKPVELIKQLLEIGSK
-239 KNMEYILVYSKNL
+239 KN
-252 KSLGSL
+252 
-258 PDIYKKTQLQD
+258 
-269 YIQQMKTS
+269 
-277 GKSFKYINVLYNYG
+277 
-291 NIEYFKTI
+291 
-299 KDGAGEDIIIKKV
+299 
-312 NNYEIKTIKQIA
+312 
-324 KLENISEEEVYNKY
+324 
-338 FERIMTTT
+338 
-346 NAQTSIR
+346 SI
-353 ERVWEATDNENNLYI
+353 
-368 ATYKPVSG
+368 
-376 KNKGK
+376 
-381 EIDLFFMGKQ
+381 
-391 KVLVIWLKDTAE
+391 
-403 KINNKIYK
+403 
-411 KEKIGTFWEGF
+411 
-422 SWINVSKEGNIKFE
+422 
-436 NGKKPIGLVQ
+436 
-446 QIIKLINNN
+446 
-455 SDITILDFFSGSATT
+455 ILDFFSGSATT

-597 VSKDNVMKFD
+597 VSKDNVLKFD

-663 NVTEELIEKLA
+663 KVTEELIENLA

>member
-1 MELENKVSEQIND
+1 MELNKKVSEKVNS
-14 IKKENLEKLAQLF
+14 IKEDNLKKLAQLF
-27 PSIIKDGQVD
+27 PEIIKDGQVD
-37 FKALK
+37 FKALREEL
-42 GEFEEVKEERYE
+42 GEFEEVKEEKYQ
-54 FTWAG
+54 FTWVG
-59 KQNAK
+59 KQNANRK
-64 KKVQEDVGARTLKYI
+64 LQEDVGARTLKYVTK
-79 EEDSKNPNTTENLYI
+79 ENENLSENIYI

-105 RQNYYGSIKMIYID
+105 YQNYYGSIKMIYID
-119 PPYNTGEDFIYNDN
+119 PPYNTGEDFVYNDT
-133 FRMSDKEN
+133 FKISTKEN
-141 AEKERYINNDNE
+141 NLLEGYINAENE
-153 KLEKNQST
+153 KLQKNQKT
-161 GNKYHAK
+161 GNKYHAT
-168 WLDMMYPRLKV
+168 WLNMMYPRLKI
-179 ARDLLA
+179 AKKLLA
-185 EDGLIFISI
+185 DDGVMFISI
-194 DDNEI
+194 DDRE
-199 ENLKKICNEVFREE
+199 EGNLKKLCDEIFGEE
-213 NYINIISLFTKVSA
+213 NFEKIVWKKKSGA
-227 GASGGGEDKRLK
+227 GNTEKILGVLTESIFCVFKDKRIGVTNYRELERK
-239 KNMEYILVYSKNL
+239 YSYEDEKGKYNLEGIEKTNLGTYERPTMLFGIIDPKTGKEFFPSKDMRWTLGKDTVEKYLREGKLFFDYKNQKVKLIKRECDYEASQNVFLNLLDNHGSL
-252 KSLGSL
+252 KSA
-258 PDIYKKTQLQD
+258 K
-269 YIQQMKTS
+269 
-277 GKSFKYINVLYNYG
+277 NYLEEKLKF
-291 NIEYFKTI
+291 NRETFDTPKPV
-299 KDGAGEDIIIKKV
+299 EL
-312 NNYEIKTIKQIA
+312 IKQL
-324 KLENISEEEVYNKY
+324 LEIGSKKD
-338 FERIMTTT
+338 
-346 NAQTSIR
+346 SI
-353 ERVWEATDNENNLYI
+353 
-368 ATYKPVSG
+368 
-376 KNKGK
+376 
-381 EIDLFFMGKQ
+381 
-391 KVLVIWLKDTAE
+391 
-403 KINNKIYK
+403 
-411 KEKIGTFWEGF
+411 
-422 SWINVSKEGNIKFE
+422 
-436 NGKKPIGLVQ
+436 
-446 QIIKLINNN
+446 
-455 SDITILDFFSGSATT
+455 ILDFFSGSATT

-483 NRKYIMVQLNELTYD
+483 NRKFIMVQLNELTYD
-498 GKKEKYIDENGEEKE
+498 GKKEKYIDDNGEERE

-699 TFRKLK
+699 TFRRLK
-705 TLVEKNS
+705 TLVERNS

>member
-1 MELENKVSEQIND
+1 MELENKLSEQIND
-14 IKKENLEKLAQLF
+14 IKKENFEKLAQLF

-42 GEFEEVKEERYE
+42 EELGEFEEVKEERYE

-79 EEDSKNPNTTENLYI
+79 EEDSKNPDTTENLYI

-119 PPYNTGEDFIYNDN
+119 PPYNTGKDFIYNDN
-133 FRMSDKEN
+133 FKISDEESAINQGYITKEN
-141 AEKERYINNDNE
+141 ER
-153 KLEKNQST
+153 LEKNTKDS
-161 GNKYHAK
+161 NRFHAK
-168 WLDMMYPRLKV
+168 WLNEMYPRLKM
-179 ARDLLA
+179 ARDLLTD
-185 EDGLIFISI
+185 DGIII
-194 DDNEI
+194 
-199 ENLKKICNEVFREE
+199 
-213 NYINIISLFTKVSA
+213 INIDEHEIINLQKILDEIF
-227 GASGGGEDKRLK
+227 GELNNLGNIIWDKRNPK
-239 KNMEYILVYSKNL
+239 GDSKGIASQHEYILFYTKNKEYFLSQCQVVRPKKNAELILKKAKQLFNKINLTYSLEQANKDFSQWINLQTNFSGGEKAYNKIDENGEVYRPVSMAWPNKSKAPDEYFIPLIHPITKKECPIPERGWRNPRATMELLLTNGLILFGKDETTQPTRKYLLKDNMYENISSLLYYGGSDIELL
-252 KSLGSL
+252 KSLKI
-258 PDIYKKTQLQD
+258 PFDT
-269 YIQQMKTS
+269 
-277 GKSFKYINVLYNYG
+277 
-291 NIEYFKTI
+291 
-299 KDGAGEDIIIKKV
+299 
-312 NNYEIKTIKQIA
+312 
-324 KLENISEEEVYNKY
+324 
-338 FERIMTTT
+338 
-346 NAQTSIR
+346 
-353 ERVWEATDNENNLYI
+353 
-368 ATYKPVSG
+368 P
-376 KNKGK
+376 
-381 EIDLFFMGKQ
+381 
-391 KVLVIWLKDTAE
+391 KVLDICKEHILAFS
-403 KINNKIYK
+403 NK
-411 KEKIGTFWEGF
+411 
-422 SWINVSKEGNIKFE
+422 N
-436 NGKKPIGLVQ
+436 
-446 QIIKLINNN
+446 
-455 SDITILDFFSGSATT
+455 DIILDFFSGSATT

-483 NRKYIMVQLNELTYD
+483 NRKYIMVQLNELTYE
-498 GKKEKYIDENGEEKE
+498 GKKEKYIDDNGDEKE

-522 YPIVAKDSE
+522 YPIVANDSE

-536 FYTICEIGKE
+536 FYTICEIGKK

-560 ESNRQLQLGEEP
+560 ESNKQLQLGEEP

-674 ELNPLPIKFIFRD
+674 ELNPLPIKFILRD

>member
-42 GEFEEVKEERYE
+42 EELGEFEEVKEERYE

-79 EEDSKNPNTTENLYI
+79 EEDSKNPDTTENLYI

-119 PPYNTGEDFIYNDN
+119 PPYNTGKDFIYNDN
-133 FRMSDKEN
+133 FKISDEESAINQGYITKEN
-141 AEKERYINNDNE
+141 ER
-153 KLEKNQST
+153 LEKNTKDS
-161 GNKYHAK
+161 NRFHAK
-168 WLDMMYPRLKV
+168 WLNEMYPRLKM
-179 ARDLLA
+179 ARDLLTD
-185 EDGLIFISI
+185 DGIII
-194 DDNEI
+194 
-199 ENLKKICNEVFREE
+199 
-213 NYINIISLFTKVSA
+213 INIDEHEIINLQKILDEIF
-227 GASGGGEDKRLK
+227 GELNNLGNIIWDKRNPK
-239 KNMEYILVYSKNL
+239 GDSKGIASQHEYILFYTKNKEYFLSQCQVVRPKKNAELILKKAKQLFNKINLTYSLEQANKDFSQWINLQTNFSGGEKAYNKIDENGEVYRPVSMAWPNKSKAPDEYFIPLIHPITKKECPIPERGWRNPRATMELLLTNGLILFGKDETTQPTRKYLLKDNMYENISSLLYYGGSDIELL
-252 KSLGSL
+252 KSLKI
-258 PDIYKKTQLQD
+258 PFDT
-269 YIQQMKTS
+269 
-277 GKSFKYINVLYNYG
+277 
-291 NIEYFKTI
+291 
-299 KDGAGEDIIIKKV
+299 
-312 NNYEIKTIKQIA
+312 
-324 KLENISEEEVYNKY
+324 
-338 FERIMTTT
+338 
-346 NAQTSIR
+346 
-353 ERVWEATDNENNLYI
+353 
-368 ATYKPVSG
+368 P
-376 KNKGK
+376 
-381 EIDLFFMGKQ
+381 
-391 KVLVIWLKDTAE
+391 KVLDICKEHILAFS
-403 KINNKIYK
+403 NK
-411 KEKIGTFWEGF
+411 
-422 SWINVSKEGNIKFE
+422 N
-436 NGKKPIGLVQ
+436 
-446 QIIKLINNN
+446 
-455 SDITILDFFSGSATT
+455 DIILDFFSGSATT

-483 NRKYIMVQLNELTYD
+483 NRKYIMVQLNELTYE
-498 GKKEKYIDENGEEKE
+498 GKKEKYIDDNGDEKE

-522 YPIVAKDSE
+522 YPIVANDSE

-536 FYTICEIGKE
+536 FYTICEIGKK

-560 ESNRQLQLGEEP
+560 ESNKQLQLGEEP

>member
-14 IKKENLEKLAQLF
+14 IKKENFEKLAQLF

-42 GEFEEVKEERYE
+42 EELGEFEEVKEERYE

-79 EEDSKNPNTTENLYI
+79 EEDSKNPDTTENLYI

-119 PPYNTGEDFIYNDN
+119 PPYNTGKDFIYNDN
-133 FRMSDKEN
+133 FKISDEESAINQGYITKEN
-141 AEKERYINNDNE
+141 ER
-153 KLEKNQST
+153 LEKNTKDS
-161 GNKYHAK
+161 NRFHAK
-168 WLDMMYPRLKV
+168 WLNEMYPRLKM
-179 ARDLLA
+179 ARDLLTD
-185 EDGLIFISI
+185 DGIII
-194 DDNEI
+194 
-199 ENLKKICNEVFREE
+199 
-213 NYINIISLFTKVSA
+213 INIDEHEIINLQKILDEIF
-227 GASGGGEDKRLK
+227 GELNNLGNIIWDKRNPK
-239 KNMEYILVYSKNL
+239 GDSKGIASQHEYILFYTKNKEYFLSQCQVVRPKKNAELILKKAKQLFNKINLTYSLEQANKDFSQWINLQTNFSGGEKAYNKIDENGEVYRPVSMAWPNKSKAPDEYFIPLIHPITKKECPIPERGWRNPRATMELLLTNGLILFGKDETTQPTRKYLLKDNMYENISSLLYYGGSDIELL
-252 KSLGSL
+252 KSLKI
-258 PDIYKKTQLQD
+258 PFDT
-269 YIQQMKTS
+269 
-277 GKSFKYINVLYNYG
+277 
-291 NIEYFKTI
+291 
-299 KDGAGEDIIIKKV
+299 
-312 NNYEIKTIKQIA
+312 
-324 KLENISEEEVYNKY
+324 
-338 FERIMTTT
+338 
-346 NAQTSIR
+346 
-353 ERVWEATDNENNLYI
+353 
-368 ATYKPVSG
+368 P
-376 KNKGK
+376 
-381 EIDLFFMGKQ
+381 
-391 KVLVIWLKDTAE
+391 KVLDICKEHILAFS
-403 KINNKIYK
+403 NK
-411 KEKIGTFWEGF
+411 
-422 SWINVSKEGNIKFE
+422 N
-436 NGKKPIGLVQ
+436 
-446 QIIKLINNN
+446 
-455 SDITILDFFSGSATT
+455 DIILDFFSGSATT

-483 NRKYIMVQLNELTYD
+483 NRKYIMVQLNELTYE
-498 GKKEKYIDENGEEKE
+498 GKKEKYIDDNGDEKE

-522 YPIVAKDSE
+522 YPIVANDSE

-536 FYTICEIGKE
+536 FYTICEIGKK

-560 ESNRQLQLGEEP
+560 ESNKQLQLGEEP

>member
-1 MELENKVSEQIND
+1 MELNKKVSEKVNS
-14 IKKENLEKLAQLF
+14 IKEDNLKKLAQLF
-27 PSIIKDGQVD
+27 PEIIKDGQVD
-37 FKALK
+37 FKALREEL
-42 GEFEEVKEERYE
+42 GEFEEVKEEKYQ
-54 FTWAG
+54 FTWVG
-59 KQNAK
+59 KQNANRK
-64 KKVQEDVGARTLKYI
+64 LQEDVGARTLKYVTK
-79 EEDSKNPNTTENLYI
+79 ENENLSENIYI

-105 RQNYYGSIKMIYID
+105 YQNYYGSIKMIYID
-119 PPYNTGEDFIYNDN
+119 PPYNTGEDFVYNDT
-133 FRMSDKEN
+133 FKISTKEN
-141 AEKERYINNDNE
+141 NLLEGYINAENE
-153 KLEKNQST
+153 KLQKNQKT
-161 GNKYHAK
+161 GNKYHAT
-168 WLDMMYPRLKV
+168 WLNMMYPRLKI
-179 ARDLLA
+179 AKKLLA
-185 EDGLIFISI
+185 DDGVMFISI
-194 DDNEI
+194 DDRE
-199 ENLKKICNEVFREE
+199 EGNLKKLCDEIFGEE
-213 NYINIISLFTKVSA
+213 NFEKIVWKKKSGA
-227 GASGGGEDKRLK
+227 GNTEKILGVLTESIFCVFKDKRIGVTNYRELERKYSYEDEKGKYNLEGIEKTNLGTYERPTMLFGIIDPKTGKEFFPSKDMRWTLGKDTVEKYLREGKLFFDYKNQKVKLIKRECDYEASQNVFLNLLDNHGSLKSAKNYLEEKLKFNRETFDTPKPVELIKQLLEIGSK
-239 KNMEYILVYSKNL
+239 KN
-252 KSLGSL
+252 
-258 PDIYKKTQLQD
+258 
-269 YIQQMKTS
+269 
-277 GKSFKYINVLYNYG
+277 
-291 NIEYFKTI
+291 
-299 KDGAGEDIIIKKV
+299 
-312 NNYEIKTIKQIA
+312 
-324 KLENISEEEVYNKY
+324 
-338 FERIMTTT
+338 
-346 NAQTSIR
+346 SI
-353 ERVWEATDNENNLYI
+353 
-368 ATYKPVSG
+368 
-376 KNKGK
+376 
-381 EIDLFFMGKQ
+381 
-391 KVLVIWLKDTAE
+391 
-403 KINNKIYK
+403 
-411 KEKIGTFWEGF
+411 
-422 SWINVSKEGNIKFE
+422 
-436 NGKKPIGLVQ
+436 
-446 QIIKLINNN
+446 
-455 SDITILDFFSGSATT
+455 ILDFFSGSATT

-587 TNINWKKIRE
+587 TNINWKKIKE

-663 NVTEELIEKLA
+663 KVTEELIENLA

>member
-1 MELENKVSEQIND
+1 MELNKKVSEKVNS
-14 IKKENLEKLAQLF
+14 IKEDNLKKLAQLF
-27 PSIIKDGQVD
+27 PEIIKDGQVD
-37 FKALK
+37 FKALREEL
-42 GEFEEVKEERYE
+42 GEFEEVKEEKYQ
-54 FTWAG
+54 FTWVG
-59 KQNAK
+59 KQNANRK
-64 KKVQEDVGARTLKYI
+64 LQEDVGARTLKYVTK
-79 EEDSKNPNTTENLYI
+79 ENENLSENIYI

-105 RQNYYGSIKMIYID
+105 YQNYYGSIKMIYID
-119 PPYNTGEDFIYNDN
+119 PPYNTGEDFVYNDT
-133 FRMSDKEN
+133 FKISTKEN
-141 AEKERYINNDNE
+141 NLLEGYINAENE
-153 KLEKNQST
+153 KLQKNQKT
-161 GNKYHAK
+161 GNKYHAT
-168 WLDMMYPRLKV
+168 WLNMMYPRLKI
-179 ARDLLA
+179 AKKLLA
-185 EDGLIFISI
+185 DDGVMFISI
-194 DDNEI
+194 DDRE
-199 ENLKKICNEVFREE
+199 EGNLKKLCDEIFGEE
-213 NYINIISLFTKVSA
+213 NFEKIVWKKKSGA
-227 GASGGGEDKRLK
+227 GNTEKILGVLTESIFCVFKDKRIGVTNYRELERK
-239 KNMEYILVYSKNL
+239 YSYEDEKGKYNLEGIEKTNLGTYERPTMLFGIIDPKTGKEFFPSKDMRWTLGKDTVEKYLREGKLFFDYKNQKVKLIKRECDYEASQNVFLNLLDNHGSL
-252 KSLGSL
+252 KSA
-258 PDIYKKTQLQD
+258 K
-269 YIQQMKTS
+269 
-277 GKSFKYINVLYNYG
+277 NYLEEKLKF
-291 NIEYFKTI
+291 NRETFDTPKPV
-299 KDGAGEDIIIKKV
+299 EL
-312 NNYEIKTIKQIA
+312 IKQL
-324 KLENISEEEVYNKY
+324 LEIGSKKD
-338 FERIMTTT
+338 
-346 NAQTSIR
+346 SI
-353 ERVWEATDNENNLYI
+353 
-368 ATYKPVSG
+368 
-376 KNKGK
+376 
-381 EIDLFFMGKQ
+381 
-391 KVLVIWLKDTAE
+391 
-403 KINNKIYK
+403 
-411 KEKIGTFWEGF
+411 
-422 SWINVSKEGNIKFE
+422 
-436 NGKKPIGLVQ
+436 
-446 QIIKLINNN
+446 
-455 SDITILDFFSGSATT
+455 ILDFFSGSATT

-483 NRKYIMVQLNELTYD
+483 NRKFIMVQLNELTYD
-498 GKKEKYIDENGEEKE
+498 GKKEKYIDDNGEERE

-587 TNINWKKIRE
+587 TNINWKKIKE

-699 TFRKLK
+699 TFRRLK
-705 TLVEKNS
+705 TLVERNS

>member
-1 MELENKVSEQIND
+1 MELENKLSEQIND
-14 IKKENLEKLAQLF
+14 IKKENFEKLAQLF

-42 GEFEEVKEERYE
+42 EELGEFEEVKEERYE

-79 EEDSKNPNTTENLYI
+79 EEDSKNPDTTENLYI

-119 PPYNTGEDFIYNDN
+119 PPYNTGKDFIYNDN
-133 FRMSDKEN
+133 FKISDEESAINQGYITKEN
-141 AEKERYINNDNE
+141 ER
-153 KLEKNQST
+153 LEKNTKDS
-161 GNKYHAK
+161 NRFHAK
-168 WLDMMYPRLKV
+168 WLNEMYPRLKM
-179 ARDLLA
+179 ARDLLTD
-185 EDGLIFISI
+185 DGIII
-194 DDNEI
+194 
-199 ENLKKICNEVFREE
+199 
-213 NYINIISLFTKVSA
+213 INIDEHEIINLQKILDEIF
-227 GASGGGEDKRLK
+227 GELNNLGNIIWDKRNPK
-239 KNMEYILVYSKNL
+239 GDSKGIASQHEYILFYTKNKEYFLSQCQVVRPKKNAELILKKAKQLFNKINLTYSLEQANKDFSQWINLQTNFSGGEKAYNKIDENGEVYRPVSMAWPNKSKAPDEYFIPLIHPITKKECPIPERGWRNPRATMELLLTNGLILFGKDETTQPTRKYLLKDNMYENISSLLYYGGSDIELL
-252 KSLGSL
+252 KSLKI
-258 PDIYKKTQLQD
+258 PFDT
-269 YIQQMKTS
+269 
-277 GKSFKYINVLYNYG
+277 
-291 NIEYFKTI
+291 
-299 KDGAGEDIIIKKV
+299 
-312 NNYEIKTIKQIA
+312 
-324 KLENISEEEVYNKY
+324 
-338 FERIMTTT
+338 
-346 NAQTSIR
+346 
-353 ERVWEATDNENNLYI
+353 
-368 ATYKPVSG
+368 P
-376 KNKGK
+376 
-381 EIDLFFMGKQ
+381 
-391 KVLVIWLKDTAE
+391 KVLDICKEHILAFS
-403 KINNKIYK
+403 NK
-411 KEKIGTFWEGF
+411 
-422 SWINVSKEGNIKFE
+422 N
-436 NGKKPIGLVQ
+436 
-446 QIIKLINNN
+446 
-455 SDITILDFFSGSATT
+455 DIILDFFSGSATT

-483 NRKYIMVQLNELTYD
+483 NRKYIMVQLNELTYE
-498 GKKEKYIDENGEEKE
+498 GKKEKYIDDNGDEKE

-522 YPIVAKDSE
+522 YPIVANDSE

-536 FYTICEIGKE
+536 FYTICEIGKK

-560 ESNRQLQLGEEP
+560 ESNKQLQLGEEP

-621 DVVYEVLLRQR
+621 DIVYEVLLRQR

-637 EKLVTL
+637 EKLVIL

-699 TFRKLK
+699 TFRRLK

>member
-1 MELENKVSEQIND
+1 MELENKVPEQIND

-42 GEFEEVKEERYE
+42 EELGEFEEVKEERYE

-59 KQNAK
+59 KQSAK

-79 EEDSKNPNTTENLYI
+79 EEDSKNSDTTENLYI
-94 EGDNLEVLKLL
+94 EGDNLEILKLL

-119 PPYNTGEDFIYNDN
+119 PPYNTGNDFVYKDN
-133 FRMSDKEN
+133 FSQDGTESDIQEGSRDKEGN
-141 AEKERYINNDNE
+141 RLEINSKSSNR
-153 KLEKNQST
+153 
-161 GNKYHAK
+161 YHAN
-168 WLDMMYPRLKV
+168 WLNMMYSRLKV
-179 ARDLLA
+179 ARDLLTD
-185 EDGLIFISI
+185 DGVIFISI
-194 DDNEI
+194 GEQ
-199 ENLKKICNEVFREE
+199 EEHNLRKICDEIFGE
-213 NYINIISLFTKVSA
+213 INFLGNCGRIS
-227 GASGGGEDKRLK
+227 K
-239 KNMEYILVYSKNL
+239 KANNQGDYWAPNFDYLLTYSKNKDLCEPFFGGINYDSYNLIEEKGERKGERYQLVRLYMTSLDPMRGCSNQRYFIECPDGSFVIPPGNVFPKNIREGENISPESSKDKVWRWSL
-252 KSLGSL
+252 K
-258 PDIYKKTQLQD
+258 
-269 YIQQMKTS
+269 
-277 GKSFKYINVLYNYG
+277 KYLENKEKIV
-291 NIEYFKTI
+291 
-299 KDGAGEDIIIKKV
+299 IKKV
-312 NNYEIKTIKQIA
+312 KSSNLVNEKNQETCWNVFVKT
-324 KLENISEEEVYNKY
+324 Y
-338 FERIMTTT
+338 
-346 NAQTSIR
+346 
-353 ERVWEATDNENNLYI
+353 
-368 ATYKPVSG
+368 
-376 KNKGK
+376 
-381 EIDLFFMGKQ
+381 
-391 KVLVIWLKDTAE
+391 LKDVISKSTATPNNFIE
-403 KINNKIYK
+403 EHINQKASHELK
-411 KEKIGTFWEGF
+411 KMNIPFDFAKP
-422 SWINVSKEGNIKFE
+422 SSLIKFLCVTCKVE
-436 NGKKPIGLVQ
+436 KN
-446 QIIKLINNN
+446 
-455 SDITILDFFSGSATT
+455 DIVLDFFSGSATT

-483 NRKYIMVQLNELTYD
+483 NRKYIMVQLPEEVD
-498 GKKEKYIDENGEEKE
+498 EK
-513 RYIIDKETG
+513 
-522 YPIVAKDSE
+522 SE
-531 ARKEG
+531 AYKFLKENNKP
-536 FYTICEIGKE
+536 TNICEIGKE

-560 ESNRQLQLGEEP
+560 ESNKQLQLGEEP

-587 TNINWKKIRE
+587 TNINWKKIKE

>member
-1 MELENKVSEQIND
+1 MKLENRVSEQIND
-14 IKKENLEKLAQLF
+14 IRKENLEKLAQLF

-42 GEFEEVKEERYE
+42 EELGEFEEVKEERYE

-79 EEDSKNPNTTENLYI
+79 EEDSKNPDTTENLYI

-119 PPYNTGEDFIYNDN
+119 PPYNTDGDFVYNDS
-133 FRMSDKEN
+133 FKMTKEEN
-141 AEKERYINNDNE
+141 DLSLGYIDEDNQ
-153 KLEKNQST
+153 KLQKNKKD
-161 GNKYHAK
+161 GNRYHAN
-168 WLDMMYPRLKV
+168 WLNMMYPRLKI
-179 ARDLLA
+179 ARDLLTD
-185 EDGLIFISI
+185 DGVIFISI
-194 DDNEI
+194 DDNEVG
-199 ENLKKICNEVFREE
+199 NLKKICESSELFGED
-213 NYINIISLFTKVSA
+213 NYIGLISVENNPKGRKNSSHISVSSEFLLIYAKNKKKSFFLEVIPKNASDMTKDENGNYVHNSGKRILVGENDFNPLISDEASEKNYSVYYNIEKKEVYLKTEKFNEEDSDLINKGYKKYHSYNKNKLTENTYTKTKFLELFSNGALDIKENKIYEKNFNDTIRMKSQLSNRKYEAIVFGKKQEFSLNLTTT
-227 GASGGGEDKRLK
+227 GASTFLK
-239 KNMEYILVYSKNL
+239 TLFGV
-252 KSLGSL
+252 
-258 PDIYKKTQLQD
+258 
-269 YIQQMKTS
+269 
-277 GKSFKYINVLYNYG
+277 
-291 NIEYFKTI
+291 
-299 KDGAGEDIIIKKV
+299 
-312 NNYEIKTIKQIA
+312 
-324 KLENISEEEVYNKY
+324 
-338 FERIMTTT
+338 
-346 NAQTSIR
+346 
-353 ERVWEATDNENNLYI
+353 ENNL
-368 ATYKPVSG
+368 
-376 KNKGK
+376 
-381 EIDLFFMGKQ
+381 
-391 KVLVIWLKDTAE
+391 
-403 KINNKIYK
+403 
-411 KEKIGTFWEGF
+411 
-422 SWINVSKEGNIKFE
+422 FE
-436 NGKKPIGLVQ
+436 NPKSVDYIKIL
-446 QIIKLINNN
+446 IKLLSEKNFYV
-455 SDITILDFFSGSATT
+455 LDFFSGSATT

-483 NRKYIMVQLNELTYD
+483 NRKFIMTQLNELTYD
-498 GKKEKYIDENGEEKE
+498 GKKEKYIDDNGEERE
-513 RYIIDKETG
+513 RYIINEETG

>member
-1 MELENKVSEQIND
+1 MELNKKVSEKVNS
-14 IKKENLEKLAQLF
+14 IKEDNLKKLAQLF
-27 PSIIKDGQVD
+27 PEIIKDGQVD
-37 FKALK
+37 FKALREEL
-42 GEFEEVKEERYE
+42 GEFEEVKEEKYQ
-54 FTWAG
+54 FTWVG
-59 KQNAK
+59 KQNANRK
-64 KKVQEDVGARTLKYI
+64 LQEDVGARTLKYVTK
-79 EEDSKNPNTTENLYI
+79 ENENLSENIYI

-105 RQNYYGSIKMIYID
+105 YQNYYGSIKMIYID
-119 PPYNTGEDFIYNDN
+119 PPYNTGEDFVYNDT
-133 FRMSDKEN
+133 FKISTKEN
-141 AEKERYINNDNE
+141 NLLEGYINAENE
-153 KLEKNQST
+153 KLQKNQKT
-161 GNKYHAK
+161 GNKYHAT
-168 WLDMMYPRLKV
+168 WLNMMYPRLKI
-179 ARDLLA
+179 AKKLLA
-185 EDGLIFISI
+185 DDGVMFISI
-194 DDNEI
+194 DDRE
-199 ENLKKICNEVFREE
+199 EGNLKKLCDEIFGEE
-213 NYINIISLFTKVSA
+213 NFEKIVWKKKSGA
-227 GASGGGEDKRLK
+227 GNTEKILGVLTESIFCVFKDKRIGVTNYRELERK
-239 KNMEYILVYSKNL
+239 YSYEDEKGKYNLEGIEKTNLGTYERPTMLFGIIDPKTGKEFFPSKDMRWTLGKDTVEKYLREGKLFFDYKNQKVKLIKRECDYEASQNVFLNLLDNHGSL
-252 KSLGSL
+252 KSA
-258 PDIYKKTQLQD
+258 K
-269 YIQQMKTS
+269 
-277 GKSFKYINVLYNYG
+277 NYLEEKLKF
-291 NIEYFKTI
+291 NRETFDTPKPV
-299 KDGAGEDIIIKKV
+299 EL
-312 NNYEIKTIKQIA
+312 IKQL
-324 KLENISEEEVYNKY
+324 LEIGSKKD
-338 FERIMTTT
+338 
-346 NAQTSIR
+346 SI
-353 ERVWEATDNENNLYI
+353 
-368 ATYKPVSG
+368 
-376 KNKGK
+376 
-381 EIDLFFMGKQ
+381 
-391 KVLVIWLKDTAE
+391 
-403 KINNKIYK
+403 
-411 KEKIGTFWEGF
+411 
-422 SWINVSKEGNIKFE
+422 
-436 NGKKPIGLVQ
+436 
-446 QIIKLINNN
+446 
-455 SDITILDFFSGSATT
+455 ILDFFSGSATT

-483 NRKYIMVQLNELTYD
+483 NRKFIMVQLNELTYD
-498 GKKEKYIDENGEEKE
+498 GKKEKYIDDNGEERE

-587 TNINWKKIRE
+587 TNINWKKIKE

-607 DPDMLDFTLGFNDK
+607 DPDMLDFTLEFNDK

>member
-1 MELENKVSEQIND
+1 MELENRVSEQIND

-27 PSIIKDGQVD
+27 PEIIKDGQVD
-37 FKALK
+37 FKALREEL
-42 GEFEEVKEERYE
+42 GEFEEVKEEKYQ
-54 FTWAG
+54 FTWVG
-59 KQNAK
+59 KQNANRK
-64 KKVQEDVGARTLKYI
+64 LQEDVGARTLKYVTK
-79 EEDSKNPNTTENLYI
+79 ENENLSENIYI

-105 RQNYYGSIKMIYID
+105 YQNYYGSIKMIYID
-119 PPYNTGEDFIYNDN
+119 PPYNTGEDFVYNDT
-133 FRMSDKEN
+133 FKISTKEN
-141 AEKERYINNDNE
+141 NLLEGYINAENE
-153 KLEKNQST
+153 KLQKNQKT
-161 GNKYHAK
+161 GNKYHAT
-168 WLDMMYPRLKV
+168 WLNMMYPRLKI
-179 ARDLLA
+179 AKKLLA
-185 EDGLIFISI
+185 DDGVMFISI
-194 DDNEI
+194 DDRE
-199 ENLKKICNEVFREE
+199 EGNLKKLCDEIFGEE
-213 NYINIISLFTKVSA
+213 NFEKIVWKKKSGAGNTEKILGVLTESIFCVFKEKRIGVKNYRELERKYSYEDEKGKYNLEGIEKTNLGTYERPTMLFGIIDPKTGKEFFPSKDMRWTLGKDTVEKYLREGKLFFDYKNQKVKLIKRECDYE
-227 GASGGGEDKRLK
+227 ASQNVFLNLLDNHG
-239 KNMEYILVYSKNL
+239 SL
-252 KSLGSL
+252 KSA
-258 PDIYKKTQLQD
+258 K
-269 YIQQMKTS
+269 
-277 GKSFKYINVLYNYG
+277 NYLEEKLKF
-291 NIEYFKTI
+291 NRETFDTPKPV
-299 KDGAGEDIIIKKV
+299 EL
-312 NNYEIKTIKQIA
+312 IKQL
-324 KLENISEEEVYNKY
+324 LEIGSKKD
-338 FERIMTTT
+338 
-346 NAQTSIR
+346 SI
-353 ERVWEATDNENNLYI
+353 
-368 ATYKPVSG
+368 
-376 KNKGK
+376 
-381 EIDLFFMGKQ
+381 
-391 KVLVIWLKDTAE
+391 
-403 KINNKIYK
+403 
-411 KEKIGTFWEGF
+411 
-422 SWINVSKEGNIKFE
+422 
-436 NGKKPIGLVQ
+436 
-446 QIIKLINNN
+446 
-455 SDITILDFFSGSATT
+455 ILDFFSGSATT

-560 ESNRQLQLGEEP
+560 ESNKQLQLGEEP